1 LVVAPMLLAAAVRA
15 QERQELSRGEIKPAT
30 RSLPDLTDSEDRHGW
45 DASRVLG
52 AAAAQNQDRYVHLLP
67 YEMRRLVE
75 TPPHEHVAAKE
86 QEQLQF
92 FYLGGKASA
101 NLVVAGE
108 GTNGH
113 QPPEHAP
120 RQLRLLRRRLSS
132 SGSDSMV
139 VGSVL
144 ILFSLCFLCCL
155 YQILCLE
162 PPTEAIDRPKFWS
175 PPNVSQSHGRMREA
189 DYSKDMAVK
198 DVLRNKGVHVTGATG
213 TGRSLPAN
221 VVNEQRKKATKD
233 GELKLLLELDPGV
246 EGGAAAPSIVTVMG
260 MEAADFRREVD
271 LRLLRTRPTKAEF
284 YWRRAEK
291 AFRAYEEKVLQRRKE
306 IFAAERKV
314 KEKLRKIHA
323 AKMEKVEEKAERKEK
338 IKREKRKKKFAAL
351 EEERIRALEEEETVA
366 ALKREAGLFGK
377 SKKEFNFA
385 GSGSSSS
392 AAGDDSSDSDEDPRV
407 KKARQQLRERAGL
420 DGKGQPTG
428 QGLEGEY
435 NFKPSSEYPRFI
447 GEMSDVS
454 SVATEELVGFDPNPI
469 FPTDSEAEVV
479 GEGKEG
485 LAGAGE
491 GDGIVQQEDQEEDS
505 LQGSGAGLRFED
517 EAQQQDADAAAAADD
532 NDSPP
537 NIAEM
542 RGDADAEAESSKDKE
557 QEVDLGVEV
566 VDEPVE
572 DVDPAVLDNLGSLS
586 LPKTLSPTF
595 EKLKQEQRAEKQKQL
610 DRFAN
615 HRLGRT
621 DDEELSDVSNL
632 EFQLHDWK
640 LHPLS
645 QKVMKIHEQNQARL
659 GKGNVEVHQYY
670 TSELKKAFPRTF
682 RVKPNLQLIKES
694 GLFKQLTKEMPL
706 KNFDLWVDTMQK
718 QLFISDSELAKIL
731 MQISVLENSCTV
743 NRSLGGKQKM
753 KFALRQED
761 RDKERENLTEVNPE
775 GTIQFGR
782 GSLPTT
788 TKELTDAAWF
798 DFRRGRIRKRLRH
811 CFLTVPVWRVRRR
824 AWELWEQVCV
834 KTGYKHW
841 LPPPPTSGAMEDRH
855 VTETIAEI
863 QARGK
868 TALTD
873 SRLLGDAVV
882 RGGRKAA
889 RYAASRVDKV
899 AHAVG
904 TVASGGGLM
913 YFVENAKKAFEP
925 TKDRDKINEQ
935 RKKAGLKPLKAWSWR
950 DHGGA
955 PRAGVVGS
963 SDSLAQLEDGKL
975 AFDDDDDAFAA
986 ALGLEND
993 YADNGAREAEE
1004 GEGRVVETPPVA
1016 QTTTDRSLKVHLED
1030 HAEEG
1035 DDTKSGVDSI
1045 LSKPVFRG
1053 LSTRSDAN
1061 ASPTSPTAHAQH
1073 SKVLVAGSSSRGTVG
1088 RSLSLTDYGEK
1099 GLLWLS
1105 LGVPEERKI
1114 LEEHQLVSYV
1124 PPNTNHPGPQAAL
1137 YYEAT
1142 EADLVAQISAQKKY
1156 EEEVYASMELDRR
1169 LERSEHDPYMRKVT
1183 DEFPFPHGFGVHPAR
1198 KLFLKVKD
1206 TQTGEV
1212 IGKRP
1217 VVGPGVPL
1225 TVKPLTEKQIENIIR
1240 GVYPKMVREDRP
1252 RDFVEVMD
1260 EGVDRF
1266 YETGEFHTPKVF
1278 GRVETTR
1285 TKKLQ
1290 SKSGRATSVTTFKD
1304 AGGVEEVLGITDA
1317 QERQLGM
1324 LAREAARS
1332 GADPTAAVASTS
1344 RPASAFETRTPYLS
1358 HPTGSQTVGATGD
1371 LFVVS
1376 PRPLSAPQLATQLR
1390 EKQKAALAES
1400 KHPLPYGESERGG
1413 GYMAYSSQ
1421 VDVAEPFG
1429 PDPETTFYVDALGG
1443 KKQHM
1448 EWRKHL
1454 SSTAWNGLRE
1464 GAGSGPAAYWV
1475 NLQTGETQWDGV
1487 KFPRDQLYWTEV

>member
-1 LVVAPMLLAAAVRA
+1 
-15 QERQELSRGEIKPAT
+15 
-30 RSLPDLTDSEDRHGW
+30 
-45 DASRVLG
+45 
-52 AAAAQNQDRYVHLLP
+52 
-67 YEMRRLVE
+67 
-75 TPPHEHVAAKE
+75 
-86 QEQLQF
+86 
-92 FYLGGKASA
+92 
-101 NLVVAGE
+101 
-108 GTNGH
+108 
-113 QPPEHAP
+113 
-120 RQLRLLRRRLSS
+120 
-132 SGSDSMV
+132 
-139 VGSVL
+139 
-144 ILFSLCFLCCL
+144 
-155 YQILCLE
+155 
-162 PPTEAIDRPKFWS
+162 
-175 PPNVSQSHGRMREA
+175 
-189 DYSKDMAVK
+189 
-198 DVLRNKGVHVTGATG
+198 
-213 TGRSLPAN
+213 
-221 VVNEQRKKATKD
+221 
-233 GELKLLLELDPGV
+233 
-246 EGGAAAPSIVTVMG
+246 
-260 MEAADFRREVD
+260 
-271 LRLLRTRPTKAEF
+271 
-284 YWRRAEK
+284 
-291 AFRAYEEKVLQRRKE
+291 
-306 IFAAERKV
+306 
-314 KEKLRKIHA
+314 
-323 AKMEKVEEKAERKEK
+323 
-338 IKREKRKKKFAAL
+338 
-351 EEERIRALEEEETVA
+351 
-366 ALKREAGLFGK
+366 
-377 SKKEFNFA
+377 
-385 GSGSSSS
+385 
-392 AAGDDSSDSDEDPRV
+392 
-407 KKARQQLRERAGL
+407 
-420 DGKGQPTG
+420 
-428 QGLEGEY
+428 
-435 NFKPSSEYPRFI
+435 
-447 GEMSDVS
+447 
-454 SVATEELVGFDPNPI
+454 
-469 FPTDSEAEVV
+469 
-479 GEGKEG
+479 
-485 LAGAGE
+485 
-491 GDGIVQQEDQEEDS
+491 
-505 LQGSGAGLRFED
+505 
-517 EAQQQDADAAAAADD
+517 
-532 NDSPP
+532 
-537 NIAEM
+537 M

-811 CFLTVPVWRVRRR
+811 CFLTVPVWR
-824 AWELWEQVCV
+824 
-834 KTGYKHW
+834 
-841 LPPPPTSGAMEDRH
+841 
-855 VTETIAEI
+855 
-863 QARGK
+863 ARGK

-1324 LAREAARS
+1324 LAR
-1332 GADPTAAVASTS
+1332 
-1344 RPASAFETRTPYLS
+1344 
-1358 HPTGSQTVGATGD
+1358 SQTVGATGD